1 MKGIVLLRKLQ
12 PILPCLSLLTIYKSF
27 LGPFLDYEDI
37 IYDHSSDKSFLS
49 TIESIQ
55 DNAALVKR
63 RAIRGSSRE
72 KFY

>member
-1 MKGIVLLRKLQ
+1 M
-12 PILPCLSLLTIYKSF
+12 
-27 LGPFLDYEDI
+27 GPFLDYEDI